1 MGLMDDLENKALS
14 SVLGGSSNPMAAS
27 LLQMVNNHPGGVAG
41 LVQSFHQNGMSEI
54 VSLWVG
60 TGQNLPV
67 SADQIQQVLGNSP
80 LLQQFAAKAGISP
93 QDASSKLAQYLP
105 MIVDHLT
112 PQGKVA

>member
-1 MGLMDDLENKALS
+1 MGLIDDLENKALN

-27 LLQMVNNHPGGVAG
+27 LLQMINNHPGGLSA
-41 LVQSFHQNGMSEI
+41 LVQQFHQNGMSEI
-54 VSLWVG
+54 VSSWVG
-60 TGQNLPV
+60 SGQNMPV
-67 SADQIQQVLGNSP
+67 SADQITQVLGNSS

-93 QDASSKLAQYLP
+93 QDASAKLAQYLP